1 MKVAL
6 IDPSLFTLPYDS
18 GLMDGLRHIG
28 ITTHLHGR
36 TPVPGDGGSANVDVE
51 RSFYKMSNFYGHLP
65 PPVRLVLK
73 GIDHGI
79 SLLSLLRRL
88 AQEKP
93 DIIHF
98 QWLPLPALDG
108 ALLGR
113 FRRIAPVVL
122 TVHDTDPF
130 NGDPAARLQR
140 LGFAA
145 ALRQCDRLIVHT
157 RQGEKRLCAYGVDP
171 SRIVVLPH
179 GPLGVKAPQAAE
191 TVVTA
196 PLTFVLFGKIKPYKG
211 ADLLINAFAALP
223 ADRQKLARIRIV
235 GQSYMDLAPLRQ
247 MVASH
252 GLSDRVTIED
262 RFVGDDEVASIFNP
276 NVVAVFPYRE
286 IEASGVLSLALAH
299 SRPIIASRLGLFAE
313 ALTDGVHGRLVQAGE
328 SAALS
333 GAMAEMIGAP
343 DFVAACSRN
352 AALLQQG
359 LPDWPEIARRT
370 ASLYAACLRE
380 RHYTVSGEPMALIKD
395 SVA

>member
-1 MKVAL
+1 MNVAL
-6 IDPSLFTLPYDS
+6 IDPSLFTLPYDA
-18 GLMDGLRHIG
+18 GLMEGLRDLG

-36 TPVPGDGGSANVDVE
+36 TQVPEDGGSADIDIE
-51 RSFYKMSNFYGHLP
+51 RSFYKLSRIYGRLP
-65 PPVRLVLK
+65 APIRLVLK

-88 AQEKP
+88 ARDKP

-98 QWLPLPALDG
+98 QWLPLPALDR

-140 LGFAA
+140 VGFVA

-157 RQGEKRLCAYGVDP
+157 RQGEKRLLAYGVEP
-171 SRIVVLPH
+171 SRVVVLPH
-179 GPLGVKAPQAAE
+179 GPLGTKGLQASE
-191 TVVTA
+191 DVVTT
-196 PLTFVLFGKIKPYKG
+196 PLTFVLFGKIKHYKG
-211 ADLLINAFAALP
+211 ADLLISAFAALP
-223 ADRQKLARIRIV
+223 ADKRELARVLIV

-247 MVASH
+247 LVASH
-252 GLSDRVTIED
+252 GLSDWVTIED
-262 RFVGDDEVASIFNP
+262 RFVSDDEVASIFSA
-276 NVVAVFPYRE
+276 NVVSVFPYRE
-286 IEASGVLSLALAH
+286 IEASGVLSLALAN

-313 ALTDGVHGRLVQAGE
+313 TLTDGVHGRLVQAGE
-328 SAALS
+328 TAALC
-333 GAMAEMIGAP
+333 GAMAEMIDAP
-343 DFVAACSRN
+343 DFRAACSRN
-352 AALLQQG
+352 VLLLQQG
-359 LPDWPEIARRT
+359 LPDWLEIARRT

-380 RHYTVSGEPMALIKD
+380 RRLTAAGEPMKLVED